1 MRLLAAA
8 TEQTGDLILIT
19 RADGAFEHA
28 NEAFVRALGL
38 LARGARRPAAS
49 PT

>member
-19 RADGAFEHA
+19 RADGGFEHA
-28 NEAFVRALGL
+28 NDAFRRALGY
-38 LARGARRPAAS
+38 AAGELEAPDALRS
-49 PT
+49 